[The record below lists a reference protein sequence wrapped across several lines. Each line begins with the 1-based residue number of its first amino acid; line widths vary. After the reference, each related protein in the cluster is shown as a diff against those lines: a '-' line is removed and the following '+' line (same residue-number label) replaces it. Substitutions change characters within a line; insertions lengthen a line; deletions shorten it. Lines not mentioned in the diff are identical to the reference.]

1 MQAPFSALAARLA
14 VVLLAVVLAACSASN
29 MARPGED
36 GEPRLYS
43 NNSTLANR
51 LAVEALQDKTVGDLL
66 YVQATLEN
74 GWKFELDFQY
84 KIKWFDRDGFEVA
97 PESQPWRQLVMAGRS
112 QNNVQAVAPNPSA
125 VRYQIWVRE

>member
-1 MQAPFSALAARLA
+1 MKAPFTALA
-14 VVLLAVVLAACSASN
+14 AVVLAVVVAGCSASN

-51 LAVEALQDKTVGDLL
+51 LAVEALQDKKVGDLL

-125 VRYQIWVRE
+125 VRYEIWVRE

>member
-1 MQAPFSALAARLA
+1 MKAPFTALAA
-14 VVLLAVVLAACSASN
+14 VVLAVVLAGCSASN
-29 MARPGED
+29 MARPGDD

-51 LAVEALQDKTVGDLL
+51 LAVEALQDKKVGDLL

-125 VRYQIWVRE
+125 VRYEIWVRE

>member
-1 MQAPFSALAARLA
+1 MKSVFAPLG
-14 VVLLAVVLAACSASN
+14 VVLLTMILVGCSAAN
-29 MARPGED
+29 RAQPD
-36 GEPRLYS
+36 GDGAVMLHS
-43 NNSTLANR
+43 NNSLLGNR
-51 LAVEALQDKTVGDLL
+51 LSVESLREKKVGDLL

-84 KIKWFDRDGFEVA
+84 KIKWFDQADFEVA

-125 VRYQIWVRE
+125 VRYEIWVRE

>member
-1 MQAPFSALAARLA
+1 MKAPFTALAAM
-14 VVLLAVVLAACSASN
+14 LLAVVLAGCSASN
-29 MARPGED
+29 MARPGDD

-51 LAVEALQDKTVGDLL
+51 LAVEALQDKQVGDLL

-74 GWKFELDFQY
+74 GWQFELDFQY

-125 VRYQIWVRE
+125 VRYEIWVRE

>member
-1 MQAPFSALAARLA
+1 MKAPFTALAA
-14 VVLLAVVLAACSASN
+14 VVLAVVLAGCSANN
-29 MARPGED
+29 MARPGDD

-51 LAVEALQDKTVGDLL
+51 LSVEALQDKKVGDLL

-125 VRYQIWVRE
+125 VRYEIWVRE

>member
-1 MQAPFSALAARLA
+1 MKAPFTALAAA
-14 VVLLAVVLAACSASN
+14 LLAVVLAGCSASN
-29 MARPGED
+29 MARPGDD

-51 LAVEALQDKTVGDLL
+51 LAVEALQDKKVGDLL

-125 VRYQIWVRE
+125 VRYEIWVRE

>member
-1 MQAPFSALAARLA
+1 MKAPFTALAAM
-14 VVLLAVVLAACSASN
+14 LLAVVLAGCSASN
-29 MARPGED
+29 MARPGDD

-51 LAVEALQDKTVGDLL
+51 LAVEALQDKQVGDLL

-125 VRYQIWVRE
+125 VRYEIWVRE

>member
-1 MQAPFSALAARLA
+1 MKAPFTALAA
-14 VVLLAVVLAACSASN
+14 VVLAVVLAGCSASN
-29 MARPGED
+29 MARPGDD
-36 GEPRLYS
+36 GETRLYS

-51 LAVEALQDKTVGDLL
+51 LAVEALQDKKVGDLL

-125 VRYQIWVRE
+125 VRYEIWVRE

>member
-1 MQAPFSALAARLA
+1 MKAPFTALAA
-14 VVLLAVVLAACSASN
+14 VVLAVVLAGCSASN
-29 MARPGED
+29 MARPGDD
-36 GEPRLYS
+36 GEPRLSS

-51 LAVEALQDKTVGDLL
+51 LSVEALQDKKVGDLL

-125 VRYQIWVRE
+125 VRYEIWVRE

>member
-1 MQAPFSALAARLA
+1 MKAPFTALVA
-14 VVLLAVVLAACSASN
+14 VLLAAVLAGCSASN

-51 LAVEALQDKTVGDLL
+51 LAVEALQDKQVGDLL
-66 YVQATLEN
+66 YMQATLEN

-125 VRYQIWVRE
+125 VRYEIWVRE

>member
-1 MQAPFSALAARLA
+1 MKAPFTALAAM
-14 VVLLAVVLAACSASN
+14 VLAVVLAGCSAKYGPP
-29 MARPGED
+29 RRD

-51 LAVEALQDKTVGDLL
+51 LSVEALQDKQVGDLL

-84 KIKWFDRDGFEVA
+84 KIKWFDRDG
-97 PESQPWRQLVMAGRS
+97 SKWLR
-112 QNNVQAVAPNPSA
+112 NPNPGGN
-125 VRYQIWVRE
+125 W

>member
-1 MQAPFSALAARLA
+1 MKAPFTALAA
-14 VVLLAVVLAACSASN
+14 VVLAVVLAGCSASN
-29 MARPGED
+29 MARPGDD

-51 LAVEALQDKTVGDLL
+51 LAVEALRDKQVGDLL
-66 YVQATLEN
+66 FVQATLEN

-125 VRYQIWVRE
+125 VRYEIWVRE

>member
-1 MQAPFSALAARLA
+1 MKAPFTALAA
-14 VVLLAVVLAACSASN
+14 VVLAVVLAGCSAIN
-29 MARPGED
+29 MARHGDD

-51 LAVEALQDKTVGDLL
+51 LSVEALQDKKVGDLL

-125 VRYQIWVRE
+125 VRYEIWVRE

>member
-1 MQAPFSALAARLA
+1 MKAPFTALAA
-14 VVLLAVVLAACSASN
+14 VVLAVVLAGCSASN
-29 MARPGED
+29 MARPGDD

-51 LAVEALQDKTVGDLL
+51 LAVEALQDKQVGDLL

-97 PESQPWRQLVMAGRS
+97 PVSYTHLTLPTKRIV
-112 QNNVQAVAPNPSA
+112 
-125 VRYQIWVRE
+125 

>member
-1 MQAPFSALAARLA
+1 MKAPFTALAA
-14 VVLLAVVLAACSASN
+14 VVLAVVLAGCSASN

-51 LAVEALQDKTVGDLL
+51 LAVEALQDKKVGDLL

-125 VRYQIWVRE
+125 VRYEIWVRE

>member
-1 MQAPFSALAARLA
+1 MKAPFTALAA
-14 VVLLAVVLAACSASN
+14 VLLAVVLAGCSASN

-51 LAVEALQDKTVGDLL
+51 LAVEALQDKQVGDLL

-125 VRYQIWVRE
+125 VRYEIWVRE

>member
-1 MQAPFSALAARLA
+1 MKAPFTALAA
-14 VVLLAVVLAACSASN
+14 VVLAVVLAGCSASN
-29 MARPGED
+29 MARPGDD

-51 LAVEALQDKTVGDLL
+51 LSVEALQDKQVGDLL

-112 QNNVQAVAPNPSA
+112 RNNVQAVAPNPSA
-125 VRYQIWVRE
+125 VRYEIWVRE